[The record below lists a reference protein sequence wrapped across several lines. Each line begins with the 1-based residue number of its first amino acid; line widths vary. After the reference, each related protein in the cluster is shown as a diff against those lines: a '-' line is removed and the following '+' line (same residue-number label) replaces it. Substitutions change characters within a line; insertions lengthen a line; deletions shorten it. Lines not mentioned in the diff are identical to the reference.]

1 MKILLVAVN
10 AKYIHTNPALYS
22 LKEYALSHAD
32 ERERYGEQIE
42 LAEYTVN
49 HLPDQVLRDIF
60 ERNPDVICIS
70 CYIWNIVYV
79 RALVS
84 SLCRILPEAEI
95 WLGGPEVSFESR
107 ACLMSMP
114 GIRGIMAGEGE
125 RTFSRLASHYIEGKP
140 AFHEIG
146 GIIWREGDSVTEG
159 EPAPVMD
166 LDRLPFLY
174 EHGCPDNKILY
185 YESSRGCPFRCSY
198 CLSSV
203 DKHLRFRDLALV
215 KKELQYFLDRKV
227 PQVKFVDR
235 TFNCRREHALC
246 IWRYIKEHDNGITNF
261 HFEIAA
267 DLMDEEELALLK
279 NMRPGQIQ
287 LEIGVQST
295 NPDTI
300 REIRRSMDLD
310 RVREVVDRINSF
322 GNIHQH
328 LDLIAGLPWEN
339 LESFKRS
346 FNEVYSMRPEQ
357 LQLGFLKVLKGSY
370 MYEKA
375 SDYGISYQEYPPYEV
390 LSTKWLPYKDIIRLK
405 SIEDMTEVYYNSG
418 QFKHTLRYLEGYYP
432 SPYEM
437 YDELAV
443 FYRRE
448 GVLFLALNRM
458 DRYRLLFR
466 FLEETKEADLSVGR
480 QLLTYDLYLRENVR
494 NRPDFAADE
503 SQYRKEIGDFFAG
516 ESKNHTWFPG
526 LRELNYRQLLHTAH
540 MEILDFNLQKFL
552 EKGELCREKC
562 RVLFDYSRRSPLDG
576 NAAVCQIL
584 DK

>member
-22 LKEYALSHAD
+22 LKEYALSYTD
-32 ERERYGEQIE
+32 KRERYRGQIE

-107 ACLMSMP
+107 TCLMSMP
-114 GIRGIMAGEGE
+114 GIRGIMVGEGE
-125 RTFSRLASHYIEGKP
+125 QTFSRLASHYIEGTP
-140 AFHEIG
+140 AFHEIS
-146 GIIWREGDSVTEG
+146 GIIWREGDAVAEAASA
-159 EPAPVMD
+159 PAMD
-166 LDRLPFLY
+166 LDSLPFLY
-174 EHGCPDNKILY
+174 AHDCPDNKILY

-203 DKHLRFRDLALV
+203 DKHLRFRDLELV
-215 KKELQYFLDRKV
+215 EKELQYFLDRKV

-235 TFNCRREHALC
+235 TFNCCREHALF

-267 DLMDEEELALLK
+267 DLMDEEELALLEG
-279 NMRPGQIQ
+279 MRPGQIQ

-300 REIRRSMDLD
+300 REIRRSMELE
-310 RVREVVDRINSF
+310 RVREVVERINSF

-328 LDLIAGLPWEN
+328 LDLIAGLPWED
-339 LESFKRS
+339 LESFKKS
-346 FNEVYSMRPEQ
+346 FNDVYRMRPEQ

-375 SDYGISYQEYPPYEV
+375 AKYGISYQEYPPYEV

-405 SIEDMTEVYYNSG
+405 SVEDMTEVYYNSG
-418 QFKHTLRYLEGYYP
+418 QFKHTLRYLEGYYF

-437 YDELAV
+437 YEELAE

-448 GVLFLALNRM
+448 GLLFLALNRM

-494 NRPDFAADE
+494 NRPGFAADD

-516 ESKNHTWFPG
+516 ESKNHNWLPG

-552 EKGELCREKC
+552 EDGQLCREKC
-562 RVLFDYSRRSPLDG
+562 RILFDYSHRSPLDG
-576 NAAVCQIL
+576 NASVFQV
-584 DK
+584 